1 MSSVV
6 DTLTRNKSRPTS
18 KERALSLA
26 GKTFHGEKLSGPS
39 FAESSRLAILD
50 SIINC
55 LEGRFSN
62 SAIASFKLW
71 PNTPEGMVDF
81 GDDEV
86 ALLTAHFSSVL
97 VKAGVDT
104 DQVETECTMFKSRI
118 LRAHKNNIQNLTWV
132 QVNAAYK
139 EDYSNIQSRLTSS

>member
-1 MSSVV
+1 M
-6 DTLTRNKSRPTS
+6 
-18 KERALSLA
+18 
-26 GKTFHGEKLSGPS
+26 LSGPS

-50 SIINC
+50 SIIDC

-71 PNTPEGMVDF
+71 PNTPEGMVDHVDF

-104 DQVETECTMFKSRI
+104 DQVETECTMFKSR
-118 LRAHKNNIQNLTWV
+118 LQRAHKNN
-132 QVNAAYK
+132 
-139 EDYSNIQSRLTSS
+139 SRLTSS